1 MYLSFSD
8 DTCVAPLAFE
18 NLITSF
24 SRRERSRAFVGFHSL
39 FVRLCAI
46 ALCGSLEDAVEHS
59 LRNQRRA
66 KSFAAPRARAAV
78 RCVDNVVHGTFCGFV
93 NVLQKAPPDCWKI
106 HALYAPK
113 YLDRACFDLSCMP
126 NYFRYNLTDT
136 SDFTAQNPAQR
147 VSISR

>member
-1 MYLSFSD
+1 MYLLFAD

-18 NLITSF
+18 NIITSF
-24 SRRERSRAFVGFHSL
+24 SRRERSRPFVGFHSL

-78 RCVDNVVHGTFCGFV
+78 RCVDNVVHGSFCGFV
-93 NVLQKAPPDCWKI
+93 NVLQKAPPDC
-106 HALYAPK
+106 
-113 YLDRACFDLSCMP
+113 
-126 NYFRYNLTDT
+126 
-136 SDFTAQNPAQR
+136 
-147 VSISR
+147 